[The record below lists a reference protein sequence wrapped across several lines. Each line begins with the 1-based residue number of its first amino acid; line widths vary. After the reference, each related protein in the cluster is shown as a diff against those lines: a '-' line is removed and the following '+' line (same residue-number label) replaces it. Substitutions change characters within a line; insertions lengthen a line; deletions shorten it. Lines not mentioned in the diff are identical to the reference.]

1 VSRPVIHQVL
11 IGASEGDAIT
21 QMALSLR
28 NELRR
33 FADSEVFAIWRHG
46 QHMQDE
52 CLDLAD
58 YPRSGDVNVTMY
70 HSSIGWHEMTTFLR
84 SRTEKIAISYHNITP
99 SHIYSEYNPDFAAD
113 LDLGRQDLLELKNR
127 VVLAVADSEF
137 NASDLASFGYEDVH
151 VVPAGFSPSRL
162 THEEYDL
169 ALLEQMAS
177 RFPNGYV
184 VAVGQILPHKR
195 IEQLIETLH
204 LMNST
209 YWGNIGLVICGVA
222 RQELYRVA
230 VNKFHHHCAMVD
242 VLFAGQVTNQQLSTL
257 IRGARVYL
265 GMSDHEGLSIPPVEA
280 MSMGVPVV
288 VKGAAAIPETVANGA
303 LVLPADSGPILA
315 AEAVHEVLHND
326 ELRWSLI
333 YRGFQ
338 RARELESLAPSTRTA
353 ELLLAAAQ

>member
-1 VSRPVIHQVL
+1 VIHQVL
-11 IGASEGDAIT
+11 IGASDGDAIT

-28 NELRR
+28 EELRQ
-33 FADSEVFAIWRHG
+33 FANSEVFAIWRHG
-46 QHMQDE
+46 QKMQEE
-52 CLDLAD
+52 CIDLSE
-58 YPRSGDVNVTMY
+58 YPNSEDVNLTLY
-70 HSSIGWHEMTTFLR
+70 HSSIGWHEMTNFLR
-84 SRTEKIAISYHNITP
+84 SRREKIAVSYHNITP
-99 SHIYSEYNPDFAAD
+99 SHMYSEYNPQFAAD

-127 VVLAVADSEF
+127 VVLAIADSEY
-137 NASDLASFGYEDVH
+137 NASDLASFGYGDVQ
-151 VVPAGFSPSRL
+151 VVPAGFTPSRL
-162 THEEYDL
+162 ASEEYDL
-169 ALLEQMAS
+169 ELLQQMAS

-195 IEQLIETLH
+195 VEQLVETLH

-230 VNKFHHHCAMVD
+230 VNKFHHRCAMAD
-242 VLFAGQVTNQQLSTL
+242 VLFTGHVTDQQLSTL

-338 RARELESLAPSTRTA
+338 RAKELETFAPSTRTA
-353 ELLLAAAQ
+353 ELLLVVSQ